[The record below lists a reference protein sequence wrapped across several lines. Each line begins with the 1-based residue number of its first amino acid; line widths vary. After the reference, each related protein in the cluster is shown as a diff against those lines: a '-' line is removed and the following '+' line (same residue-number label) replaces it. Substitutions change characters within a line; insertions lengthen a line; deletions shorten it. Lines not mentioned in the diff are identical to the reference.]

1 MNRRKNRRKKAM
13 MRLSPRRR
21 GCFIRM
27 LSAVQVLSVFP
38 SWEGINHILLQ
49 FHLIQQSLPLF
60 GGDTSHRTITA
71 SDTTSSAIRGNG
83 CFAVTRRIREFRFV
97 CPSQDG
103 MNQTFSSLV
112 PRTKRLPLAGGDVS
126 MHSRLPRVSDAS
138 ASHRRGCFVS
148 G

>member
-1 MNRRKNRRKKAM
+1 MPFNDVNDVNDV
-13 MRLSPRRR
+13 
-21 GCFIRM
+21 C
-27 LSAVQVLSVFP
+27 P
-38 SWEGINHILLQ
+38 SQEGMNHILLQ

-71 SDTTSSAIRGNG
+71 SDTTSFAIRGNG
-83 CFAVTRRIREFRFV
+83 CFAVTRRISEFRFV

>member
-1 MNRRKNRRKKAM
+1 MNHLCRQQAHM
-13 MRLSPRRR
+13 EESLPPRRR
-21 GCFIRM
+21 GCSIRM

-38 SWEGINHILLQ
+38 SLEGINHILLQ

-71 SDTTSSAIRGNG
+71 SDTTSFAIRGNG
-83 CFAVTRRIREFRFV
+83 CFAVMRRISEFRFV

-112 PRTKRLPLAGGDVS
+112 PRTKHLPLAGGDVS
-126 MHSRLPRVSDAS
+126 RHSRLPRVSDAA
-138 ASHRRGCFVS
+138 ASYRRGCFVS

>member
-1 MNRRKNRRKKAM
+1 MNRHNDRNFNISHGLPLA
-13 MRLSPRRR
+13 
-21 GCFIRM
+21 G
-27 LSAVQVLSVFP
+27 
-38 SWEGINHILLQ
+38 GINHILLQ

-71 SDTTSSAIRGNG
+71 SDTTSFAIRGNG
-83 CFAVTRRIREFRFV
+83 CFAVTRRISEFRFV